1 MGLSN
6 DDVLYFKTVL
16 KRKGS
21 EGLYR
26 HLIGVG
32 VLKSISGN
40 NSDFEMLNKSN
51 SFFSLFRRTGEE
63 VYFELGKVFR
73 RAAHTLYRQ
82 LLKINK
88 DKRKSDKFL
97 NVVR

>member
-1 MGLSN
+1 MGLSK
-6 DDVLYFKTVL
+6 DDALYFKTVL

-26 HLIGVG
+26 HLIGAG
-32 VLKSISGN
+32 ILKSISGN
-40 NSDFEMLNKSN
+40 SSDFEMLNKSN
-51 SFFSLFRRTGEE
+51 FFFSLFRSTGEDA
-63 VYFELGKVFR
+63 YFELGKVFR

-82 LLKINK
+82 LFKINK
-88 DKRKSDKFL
+88 DKKKSDKFL